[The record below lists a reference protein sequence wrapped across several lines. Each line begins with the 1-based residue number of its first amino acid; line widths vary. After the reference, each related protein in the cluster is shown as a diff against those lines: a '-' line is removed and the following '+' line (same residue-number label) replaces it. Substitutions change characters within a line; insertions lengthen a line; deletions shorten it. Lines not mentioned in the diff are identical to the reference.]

1 VLVYVKPHLKHDP
14 QLAILAVD
22 RSTIKVEQE
31 GVFMKNVI
39 ARMRRPA

>member
-1 VLVYVKPHLKHDP
+1 VKPHLSTIRIW
-14 QLAILAVD
+14 QFLAVD

-39 ARMRRPA
+39 AKMRRPV